1 MKECPSCRGTRVNKR
16 VRSAKINNKS
26 IADCVTMPIS
36 ELVTFVKEI
45 KSPAVQII
53 LEDLIK
59 KLKSLE
65 DVGLDYLFLN
75 RPTTTLSG
83 GESQRIKMTKHLNS
97 ALSDVLYILMNQ
109 VLDFIQKIFKE
120 YQK

>member
-1 MKECPSCRGTRVNKR
+1 
-16 VRSAKINNKS
+16 
-26 IADCVTMPIS
+26 MPIS